1 MDDVSPRIPKEKIER
16 GLPFERVALVLQG
29 GGALG
34 AYQAGVYQAI
44 HEANINVDWISG
56 TSIGAINGALIAGN
70 PPQRRVERLLEFW
83 ETVTSPPAALQTMQ
97 WLSDLWA
104 REDTQARSW
113 ANKMSAFSAML
124 HGVPNFFSPR
134 PMPPINTSAKHPEDV
149 GYYDAAPLKTT
160 LERLVDFDLI
170 NRKAVQFSIGAANVR
185 TGAPV
190 TFDNLDEKIAV
201 EHVLASASLP
211 PGFAPTKVD
220 GEYYWDG
227 AVVSNTPMQCVIDSS
242 PSRSELV
249 FQVDLWDSSGELP
262 LDIPA
267 AYLRATE
274 MHSASRLNVSLDQYR
289 KMQGFRHAVCRYLEK
304 LPADYHNDPE
314 FKALVREARVKV
326 ATIVQLKYQTKKY
339 ETTGKTFEF
348 SRRGMKEHWHA
359 GYEDASTA
367 LAEPTLQALPP
378 AMEAARIYDVHR
390 GWLK

>member
-1 MDDVSPRIPKEKIER
+1 
-16 GLPFERVALVLQG
+16 
-29 GGALG
+29 
-34 AYQAGVYQAI
+34 
-44 HEANINVDWISG
+44 
-56 TSIGAINGALIAGN
+56 
-70 PPQRRVERLLEFW
+70 
-83 ETVTSPPAALQTMQ
+83 
-97 WLSDLWA
+97 
-104 REDTQARSW
+104 
-113 ANKMSAFSAML
+113 MSALSTML
-124 HGVPNFFSPR
+124 QGVPNFFSPR
-134 PMPPINTSAKHPEDV
+134 PMPPINTTAKRPEEV
-149 GYYDAAPLKTT
+149 GYYDAAPLKAT

-170 NRKAVQFSIGAANVR
+170 NRKTIQFSMGAANVR

-190 TFDNLDEKIAV
+190 TFDNLDEKMTI
-201 EHVLASASLP
+201 EHVMASASLP

-249 FQVDLWDSSGELP
+249 FQVDLWDSSGEVP
-262 LDIPA
+262 LDISS

-289 KMQGFRHAVCRYLEK
+289 KMQRFKHAVCRFLDK
-304 LPADYHNDPE
+304 LPTDYRNDPE
-314 FKALVREARVKV
+314 FKALARQAYVKV

-359 GYEDASTA
+359 GYEDALAA
-367 LAEPTLQALPP
+367 LNEPSVHELPP
-378 AMEAARIYDVHR
+378 ASEAARIYDVHR